1 MQSPKRALVLGLLAW
16 AVWMPTIMGLMMG
29 LPASYLE
36 TRVGAAI
43 PSVLLVLSV
52 LVFALLYLRTVRRAS
67 LKEGLYVGL
76 LWMGIFG
83 VFDVA
88 HYLLLAGEVQVL
100 NYVVTQF
107 AGYIILP
114 IVTALLFQRVQAKGN
129 QDCACC

>member
-1 MQSPKRALVLGLLAW
+1 MQSPKRALLYGFLAW

-43 PSVLLVLSV
+43 PSVLLILSV
-52 LVFALLYLRTVRRAS
+52 FIFAVLYLRRIRRGS
-67 LKEGLYVGL
+67 FKEGLYVGL

-83 VFDVA
+83 IFDIV
-88 HYLLLAGEVQVL
+88 HYLLLAGEVNIP
-100 NYVVTQF
+100 NYLATQF

-114 IVTALLFQRVQAKGN
+114 VVTSLLFQLAQAKSS
-129 QDCACC
+129 QDFTCC